1 MNCKILDDEDIETV
15 EINKKQFRKWN
26 IDQTE
31 KRTFPFDRYEKK
43 EFPFLF
49 KKKYVQKEENS
60 RISLDEIITKVKDLS
75 MNSPVLDSIQENVEL
90 PHLELDNG
98 SKTPPYQP
106 IPLTPDEINY
116 VKNLD
121 LDLKS
126 NSVTTKDGSQ

>member
-1 MNCKILDDEDIETV
+1 MNCKILDDEDIEAV
-15 EINKKQFRKWN
+15 ETNKPQFRKWN

-31 KRTFPFDRYEKK
+31 KRSFPFDRYEKK

-75 MNSPVLDSIQENVEL
+75 MNSPVLASIQENVEL
-90 PHLELDNG
+90 PHLELDSR

-106 IPLTPDEINY
+106 VPLTENEISY

-126 NSVTTKDGSQ
+126 NSVTTRDGSQ